1 MLIIVLILITGKLIL
16 IEFPTNW
23 LTMKVTYFV
32 IDFDR
37 SCCTTV
43 QYTVTVVATSNKNLF

>member
-1 MLIIVLILITGKLIL
+1 MLIIILVLITGKLTL

-32 IDFDR
+32 IDFR
-37 SCCTTV
+37 RCRCTTV
-43 QYTVTVVATSNKNLF
+43 QYSVPTAGCGQIK